1 MKLDVTKQQ
10 KNKLVWMCRM
20 ILKFCQLI
28 FYTDNKNKDKH

>member
-10 KNKLVWMCRM
+10 KNKLVWM